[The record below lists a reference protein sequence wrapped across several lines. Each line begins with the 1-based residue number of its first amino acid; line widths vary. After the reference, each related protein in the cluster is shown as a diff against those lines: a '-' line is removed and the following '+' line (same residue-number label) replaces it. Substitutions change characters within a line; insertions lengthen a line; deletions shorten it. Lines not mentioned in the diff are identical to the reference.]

1 MRDPAPTAAV
11 QVIGRSGGAGRGAT
25 GQRGPSRGRRDGPGR
40 LPRSSAWWGWARGA
54 PALISPAAARGGAQA
69 TGGRMCGMCQAHLP
83 TPGEGRGRG
92 RPRGGAGPEPRGW
105 AGANLFVPLHRAQSC
120 LLPPRALP
128 AAPRT
133 RAYHPDPGHCP
144 PEGAHARP
152 PRASRSPA
160 PGRAV
165 GSLPNRQQGPWP
177 ALLCLSFPIC
187 TLCLLAEE
195 TPCGFLLFPE
205 AAAVLERSCLDCLEL
220 SGAELGESR
229 LRLRGR
235 RAQNCVSIL

>member
-11 QVIGRSGGAGRGAT
+11 QVIGPSGGAGRGAT

-92 RPRGGAGPEPRGW
+92 RPRGGAGPEPRGR

-120 LLPPRALP
+120 LLPPARSLP
-128 AAPRT
+128 
-133 RAYHPDPGHCP
+133 C
-144 PEGAHARP
+144 
-152 PRASRSPA
+152 PA
-160 PGRAV
+160 PAPTVLTLGTAHPREPTHGRPARAGHLRQV
-165 GSLPNRQQGPWP
+165 G
-177 ALLCLSFPIC
+177 
-187 TLCLLAEE
+187 
-195 TPCGFLLFPE
+195 
-205 AAAVLERSCLDCLEL
+205 L
-220 SGAELGESR
+220 SGRSR
-229 LRLRGR
+229 TGSRGR
-235 RAQNCVSIL
+235 GQPCVASVSPSAPSAYSPRKHLVVFYFSRRPRLCWRGVALIV